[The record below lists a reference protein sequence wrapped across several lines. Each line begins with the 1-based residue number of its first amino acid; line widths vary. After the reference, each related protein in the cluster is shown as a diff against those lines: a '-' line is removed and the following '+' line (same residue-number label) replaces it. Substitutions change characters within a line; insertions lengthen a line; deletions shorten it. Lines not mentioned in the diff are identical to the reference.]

1 VVRLEVMLAC
11 LFVAGAASADSAR
24 VRWRGVTVEG
34 KPPASLQPAAAA
46 HVAVA
51 LRQLGSTVVTAVRA
65 DVDASATCRFGA
77 GRAARCVVVVA
88 RAAGGRAER
97 RAEIRYRDA
106 EDLAESLS
114 LLVSDIL
121 TSEFPDVV
129 GARPTPTAP
138 MQPPVTTTTP
148 GPTQPTPAPPPPTA
162 AQERQH
168 QDEMARQ
175 LALVQRLQREAD
187 ERVAEQRRV
196 EQRRAEQARAD
207 EAKRTDE
214 AKRAGE
220 RKGPANASSPSQP
233 RLPPPT
239 RLALEL
245 GAAGIFG
252 LGSANPSL
260 VGGAARVVWTRGFLR
275 VAGSLSLAG
284 MRNTLDGHDLGF
296 FRALVAARA
305 GAGVRNA
312 LADFDVTAGPALLVL
327 VADAH
332 SEGSHTVASAALV
345 VGPRLALTLSGR
357 LALVVGGDLNVAV
370 TDERVV
376 AAGMRIAQFSR
387 VSAEVT
393 LGIAWRSR

>member
-1 VVRLEVMLAC
+1 
-11 LFVAGAASADSAR
+11 
-24 VRWRGVTVEG
+24 
-34 KPPASLQPAAAA
+34 
-46 HVAVA
+46 
-51 LRQLGSTVVTAVRA
+51 
-65 DVDASATCRFGA
+65 
-77 GRAARCVVVVA
+77 
-88 RAAGGRAER
+88 
-97 RAEIRYRDA
+97 
-106 EDLAESLS
+106 
-114 LLVSDIL
+114 VSDIL

-138 MQPPVTTTTP
+138 TQPPVTTTTP
-148 GPTQPTPAPPPPTA
+148 GPTQPTPAPPPPPTA

-207 EAKRTDE
+207 EAKRT
-214 AKRAGE
+214 GE
-220 RKGPANASSPSQP
+220 RKGPANAGSPSQP

-275 VAGSLSLAG
+275 VAGSLALAG

-332 SEGSHTVASAALV
+332 SEGSHTVASAAFV